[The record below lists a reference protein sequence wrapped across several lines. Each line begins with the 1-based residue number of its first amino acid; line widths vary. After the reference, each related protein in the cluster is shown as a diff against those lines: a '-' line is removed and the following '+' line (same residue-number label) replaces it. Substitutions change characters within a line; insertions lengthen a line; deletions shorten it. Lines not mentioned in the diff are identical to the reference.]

1 MGFFAKLKNTLTGGW
16 AKIKIE
22 CDGGLRG
29 DEIQVVIRAFV
40 GAEPIDIERVYLKVR
55 SFEEVEIPRY
65 QFQNIATQQLDF
77 VDIEHNYDSYVK
89 DYTVDG
95 PQRLEANGEYEWE
108 YSFTVPEDC
117 QPSFNGR
124 FARHLWEV
132 HAGLEMP
139 GRDPES
145 SWQVIDIN

>member
-16 AKIKIE
+16 AKIAIE
-22 CDGGLRG
+22 CDGGSRG

-40 GAEPIDIERVYLKVR
+40 GAEPIDIDRVYLKVR

-77 VDIEHNYDSYVK
+77 VDIEHSYDNYVE

-95 PQRLEANGEYEWE
+95 PQRLEASEEYEWE
-108 YSFTVPEDC
+108 YSFTIPEDSL
-117 QPSFNGR
+117 PSFNGKLS
-124 FARHLWEV
+124 RHLWEV
-132 HAGLEMP
+132 YAGLEMP

-145 SWQVIDIN
+145 SWQVINIS

>member
-1 MGFFAKLKNTLTGGW
+1 MGFFSKLKNTLTGGW
-16 AKIKIE
+16 AKIAIE

-29 DEIQVVIRAFV
+29 DEIPVVIRVFV
-40 GAEPIDIERVYLKVR
+40 GAEAIDIDRVYLKVR

-65 QFQNIATQQLDF
+65 QFQNMATQQMDF
-77 VDIEHNYDSYVK
+77 IDIEHSFDNYVK

-95 PQRLEANGEYEWE
+95 PQRLDANEEYEWE
-108 YSFTVPEDC
+108 YSFTVPEEC
-117 QPSFNGR
+117 QPSFNGKL
-124 FARHLWEV
+124 ARHLWEV

-145 SWQVIDIN
+145 NWQVIEIS